1 MAGVNGEKLKR
12 LRAWVQNYEWGR
24 SGAEAEVARLL
35 ALNTGAEIEPNKPY
49 AEFWMGT
56 HESGPN
62 VLVEEEGEE
71 EEGEE
76 KEQQDVGL
84 REWIEKN
91 PKVLGHKVLE
101 KWGSDLPFLF
111 KVLSVGK
118 ALSIQAHPDKELAK
132 ELHKMKPNLYK
143 DANHKPEMALAIT
156 EFRALCGFITLQEL
170 KEVLEDVPEI
180 VELVGTASA
189 KQVMDID
196 ERGGDTADKAKTA
209 LRSVFTQLMSASKEM
224 TTKAISKLK
233 SRLLLQSQLRSLT
246 EKEELVL
253 QLEKQYPGDIGV
265 LSAFFFNYVK
275 LKPGEA
281 LYLAANEPHAYLSGD
296 CVECMATSD
305 NVVRAGLTPKHRDIQ
320 TLCSMLTYNQGHPK
334 IHSGLALSPYITRYL
349 PPFDEFEVDHCVL
362 PKGSS
367 VVFQAVPGP
376 AIFLV
381 FVGEG
386 TMKTGCWEGIVTEGD
401 VVFEPA
407 NTELVITATTS
418 ELQLYRAGINSRFF
432 HGL

>member
-35 ALNTGAEIEPNKPY
+35 ALNTGAEIDPNKPY

-71 EEGEE
+71 EEEEE

-84 REWIEKN
+84 KEWIEKN

-170 KEVLEDVPEI
+170 KAVLEDVPEI

-320 TLCSMLTYNQGHPK
+320 TLCSMLTYNQ
-334 IHSGLALSPYITRYL
+334 
-349 PPFDEFEVDHCVL
+349 
-362 PKGSS
+362 
-367 VVFQAVPGP
+367 
-376 AIFLV
+376 
-381 FVGEG
+381 
-386 TMKTGCWEGIVTEGD
+386 
-401 VVFEPA
+401 
-407 NTELVITATTS
+407 
-418 ELQLYRAGINSRFF
+418 
-432 HGL
+432 